1 MAMTFLRDVKASD
14 HCTALG
20 CGLVSLGERFMCTV
34 NLKIFWTAK
43 LRWPLKMP

>member
-1 MAMTFLRDVKASD
+1 MAMNFLRDVKAPD

-20 CGLVSLGERFMCTV
+20 CGLVSLGERFTCAV

-43 LRWPLKMP
+43 LQWPLKIL